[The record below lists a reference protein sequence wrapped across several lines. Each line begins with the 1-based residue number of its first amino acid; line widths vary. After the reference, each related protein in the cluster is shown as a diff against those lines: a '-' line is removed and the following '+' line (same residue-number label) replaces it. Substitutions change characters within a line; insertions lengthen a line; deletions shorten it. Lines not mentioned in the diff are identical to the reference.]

1 MKKNM
6 ILFLVIFNLFL
17 LQGCS
22 NNPKQ
27 AISTQLPEEKF
38 SASQNNTASENTTL
52 STNQVVSENSSN
64 QVNTDLRIPIVKN
77 ETGKVLIQTI
87 SLDTAYPYNS
97 YIISSINGENV
108 IADPTKMPTKE
119 LIDFNPV
126 AITETHNHPDHI
138 DLNYT
143 KSYPDAQK
151 IKYEMG
157 IIDTNDFH
165 IYSIAASHSDDTIL
179 ETEGTNYIMVYEVND
194 LRIAHMGDIGQTTM
208 TDDQLKQLGAIDI
221 VFMQF
226 DNSFSDMSLE
236 NEKGF
241 HLIEQINPK
250 IIIPTHYDP
259 TTALSVLEEKYG
271 PITEI
276 ENVLAI
282 SKEDLPEKPLQVY
295 RILNDYKYH

>member
-1 MKKNM
+1 MKKNVF
-6 ILFLVIFNLFL
+6 LFLVILNLFL

-22 NNPKQ
+22 NNSKQ
-27 AISTQLPEEKF
+27 PVNTQLSNESIPV
-38 SASQNNTASENTTL
+38 SQNVFADKDSSL
-52 STNQVVSENSSN
+52 STNQVVSEISDN
-64 QVNTDLRIPIVKN
+64 QVIEDLRIPVVKN

-87 SLDTAYPYNS
+87 SLDTTYPYNS
-97 YIISSINGENV
+97 YVISSVNGENV

-119 LIDFNPV
+119 LADFNPIAV
-126 AITETHNHPDHI
+126 TETHNHPDHV

-151 IKYEMG
+151 LKYEMG
-157 IIDTNDFH
+157 IIDSEDFH
-165 IYSIAASHSDDTIL
+165 IYSIASSHSDDTIV
-179 ETEGTNYIMVYEVND
+179 ETEGTNYIIVYEVNG

-208 TDDQLKQLGAIDI
+208 TDEQLKQLGAIDI
-221 VFMQF
+221 AFMQF

-259 TTALSVLEEKYG
+259 TTTLPVLEEKYG
-271 PITEI
+271 PITEVK
-276 ENVLAI
+276 NVLSI
-282 SKEDLPEKPLQVY
+282 SKEDLPEKSLQVY